1 MLRITSRSWLK
12 YKIFF
17 FEKSLRGVKTLRIY
31 IYGIIIGVAYFLFYL
46 LLYKP
51 NENCSASVWICV
63 NPKSI
68 FVMRILRLYARNNIG
83 NKFSGISIRLRFIDR
98 HINVYMCNETN
109 EIGLLLVAAILR
121 LYTYPINA
129 GGYWK
134 LKLMLLETATA
145 S

>member
-1 MLRITSRSWLK
+1 M
-12 YKIFF
+12 FF
-17 FEKSLRGVKTLRIY
+17 FEKSFTERCENFPQIWNYYRSCVFSI
-31 IYGIIIGVAYFLFYL
+31 LFIAIQE
-46 LLYKP
+46 P
-51 NENCSASVWICV
+51 NENCFMSVWICV

-121 LYTYPINA
+121 LYVSN
-129 GGYWK
+129 K
-134 LKLMLLETATA
+134 RRRLLEAQA
-145 S
+145 NVARKRQLRRRYYSSDIFPR